1 MAAAIE
7 LSIEEKT
14 EWYRLTDRRRQLAY
28 IRKLCRQI
36 VEAFHPTRIILFGS
50 QAYGK
55 PTDESDIDLLVIMPY
70 EDSHIRPGLKIRNYL
85 NVLAP
90 MDLLVRSPEEV
101 EARLAMGDSFMREI
115 MKRGKV
121 MYEANY
127 RKKLG

>member
-1 MAAAIE
+1 MAATLD

-14 EWYRLTDRRRQLAY
+14 EWYRLPDRRRRMAY
-28 IRKLCRQI
+28 IKRLCRQI
-36 VEAFHPTRIILFGS
+36 AEAFHPVRIILFGS

-70 EDSHIRPGLKIRNYL
+70 EDSHIRPGIKIRNHL

-115 MKRGKV
+115 TERGKV
-121 MYEANY
+121 MYEADN
-127 RKKLG
+127 G

>member
-1 MAAAIE
+1 MAATLD

-14 EWYRLTDRRRQLAY
+14 EWYRLPDRRRRMAY
-28 IRKLCRQI
+28 IKRLCRQI
-36 VEAFHPTRIILFGS
+36 AEAFHPVRIILFGS

-85 NVLAP
+85 NVWAP

-115 MKRGKV
+115 TERGKV
-121 MYEANY
+121 MYEADN
-127 RKKLG
+127 R